1 MLSPTLARVGS
12 TALVLSAG
20 IVDAFWRLECD
31 GSVGVARIDPLM
43 DFGGISDHVHV
54 IKGGSGKSPSKQ
66 IILIPFAFYGNSSW
80 ASSVGMN
87 SCSLRPRPTE

>member
-1 MLSPTLARVGS
+1 MLSPTVARVAS

-43 DFGGISDHVHV
+43 DFGGVSDHVHV
-54 IKGGSGKSPSKQ
+54 IKGGSGKSSSKQ
-66 IILIPFAFYGNSSW
+66 TILVSFAFSSNSSR
-80 ASSVGMN
+80 ANSVGMN
-87 SCSLRPRPTE
+87 SCALRHETP